1 MKYYYINKKR
11 VSEIEYFRQNFDEI
25 NPASLSAKQAEKYKT
40 VFNEF
45 SKKEKRKAT
54 NLKISQKSQK
64 RIRVNGRFISKEETQ
79 RIKFLLDKLGLPFN
93 QENVNLSKSKTLFF
107 TVNNET
113 MIPRILE
120 HKGTISVD
128 GVVMTKAQAVEVF
141 EKQNNLN
148 RFEWAGRLNI
158 SPTDIYLLIYGCE
171 FTPDNRNLN
180 INTVITD
187 EGRVVK
193 SKKSK
198 VNESTTDTESGI

>member
-11 VSEIEYFRQNFDEI
+11 VSEIEYFRQNFDDI
-25 NPASLSAKQAEKYKT
+25 NPARLTSKQAEKYKT

-54 NLKISQKSQK
+54 NLKISQKAKK

-120 HKGTISVD
+120 HKGTVSVD

-158 SPTDIYLLIYGCE
+158 PPTDIYLLVYGCE

-187 EGRVVK
+187 EGRIIK
-193 SKKSK
+193 SKP
-198 VNESTTDTESGI
+198 NENTKKGQI